1 MFNPV
6 KTASRHWY
14 LLTALLMF
22 IAFPSYDVAVLK
34 YSFFMA
40 WIFLVPLMIYIQ
52 GRELKD
58 VMSAAFVTGLLGNYL
73 TYGWIGNFGAKEPGG
88 YFVIV
93 FFLIPSLS
101 AFFTIKF
108 IAAEFLSRKFRK
120 LRVFIFPSVWIIVDY
135 IQSIG
140 FLAFPWPYIGY
151 SQYMFRPF
159 IQLASVTGILGIN
172 FVMVMFNICA
182 ADFIASARERGSVR
196 SALRSVNGLSLVV
209 VIVFVLA
216 ATAAGAYRLFYYN
229 QDAKG
234 AGLKIS
240 TVQTGISPWDNW
252 ERKKFFYLDELK
264 QHTDGALEDNPDLI
278 IWSESAT
285 LEFISFRALVNDH
298 DLFDAKLTEY
308 VRTAGKPLLTGEI
321 GLIPVQE
328 GRRIRYYPQN
338 NAVLINAEGQVVRTY
353 PKINLVPFGEWF
365 PYEKWLPFVK
375 QIASHFGGSD
385 FVPGNTPDLFKVNG
399 YDFGAL
405 ICYEGIFFRL
415 CREYRQMGAHFLV
428 NITNDGWTDSY
439 GGHYQHFSASVF
451 RAVEN
456 GLWVVRAGNDGV
468 SAVIDPQGR
477 ITATMPYL
485 TKGHMTGVVYPERNV
500 KTFYSVAGDVILY
513 AALFFI
519 FLLLDHAGYEY
530 LKKRMHLAKTRRR
543 KVYID
548 KKHT

>member
-6 KTASRHWY
+6 KKASTYWY

-22 IAFPSYDVAVLK
+22 ISFPSYDVAVLK
-34 YSFFMA
+34 YSFIMA
-40 WIFLVPLMIYIQ
+40 WIFLVPLMVYIR

-58 VMSAAFVTGLLGNYL
+58 VMFTAFVTGLLGNYL

-108 IAAEFLSRKFRK
+108 VTSEFLSRRFPA
-120 LRVFIFPSVWIIVDY
+120 LRVFIYPSVWIIVDY
-135 IQSIG
+135 IESIG

-151 SQYMFRPF
+151 SQYIFKPLV
-159 IQLASVTGILGIN
+159 QLAAVTGILGIN
-172 FVMVMFNICA
+172 FIMIMFNICVA
-182 ADFIASARERGSVR
+182 EFIADAKEKGTVKAAAR
-196 SALRSVNGLSLVV
+196 SASGRYLAAVLLVV
-209 VIVFVLA
+209 VLII
-216 ATAAGAYRLFYYN
+216 AAGTYRLLNYT
-229 QDAKG
+229 QAAKG
-234 AGLKIS
+234 AGLRVS

-252 ERKKFFYLDELK
+252 ERKKFLNLEELK
-264 QHTDGALEDNPDLI
+264 QHTDGALADNPDFI

-298 DLFDAKLTEY
+298 DLFDVKLTEY
-308 VRTAGKPLLTGEI
+308 VRAAGKPLLTGEI

-328 GRRIRYYPQN
+328 GRRFRYYPQN
-338 NAVLINAEGQVVRTY
+338 NAVLIDAGGRVVQTY

-375 QIASHFGGSD
+375 RIASHFGGSD
-385 FVPGNTPDLFKVNG
+385 FVPGDKPDLFKVNG
-399 YDFGAL
+399 YSFGAL
-405 ICYEGIFFRL
+405 VCYEGIFFKL
-415 CREYRQMGAHFLV
+415 CREYGLMGADFLV

-439 GGHYQHFSASVF
+439 GGHYQHFSASIF

-485 TKGHMTGVVYPERNV
+485 TKGHMTGTVYPERNV
-500 KTFYSVAGDVILY
+500 KTIYSSAGDVILY
-513 AALFFI
+513 IASFFI
-519 FLLLDHAGYEY
+519 FMIVDHSVYAILVE
-530 LKKRMHLAKTRRR
+530 RR
-543 KVYID
+543 KRKSGSQVQA
-548 KKHT
+548 